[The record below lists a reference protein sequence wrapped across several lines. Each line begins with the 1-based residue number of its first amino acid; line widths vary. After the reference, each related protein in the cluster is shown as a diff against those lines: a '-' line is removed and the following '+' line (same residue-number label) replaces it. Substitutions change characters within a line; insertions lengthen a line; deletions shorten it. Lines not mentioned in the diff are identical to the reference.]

1 MSEKSMKSG
10 TLSSL
15 DKNLLQSAF
24 VPIERNSSSDMGTRL
39 MEESCMNEKN
49 CYQAPLTTQL

>member
-1 MSEKSMKSG
+1 MKSG